1 MNFCFASGGQWEEI
15 RHHRH
20 WQRVLEKVSRMSIS
34 SLLNPLPATGTV
46 LGGTMDLHGNNISL
60 ACFHG
65 MNFKAKSWALF
76 SLKEPFISFQTEAQ
90 ETHSEGWNI
99 SICISIVFNKH
110 YIHFQKQAVFMWS
123 KI

>member
-1 MNFCFASGGQWEEI
+1 M

-20 WQRVLEKVSRMSIS
+20 WQRVLEKVSLMSIS
-34 SLLNPLPATGTV
+34 SLLNPLPASGTV
-46 LGGTMDLHGNNISL
+46 LGGTMDLHGSNISL

-90 ETHSEGWNI
+90 ETHSEGKEIEKGLPTEW
-99 SICISIVFNKH
+99 FNC
-110 YIHFQKQAVFMWS
+110 FNF
-123 KI
+123 